1 MERETGLEG
10 KKMNLL
16 RRYYESSVYLNL
28 WNTISLFHVCTFSL
42 QLKFNQN
49 KKQVIS
55 LFYMS
60 EKCLEEHQF
69 LLEGSEYPS
78 TN

>member
-1 MERETGLEG
+1 MTLRFLACVIQKIMVVTKIENMERETALEG

-49 KKQVIS
+49 KK
-55 LFYMS
+55 
-60 EKCLEEHQF
+60 
-69 LLEGSEYPS
+69 
-78 TN
+78 